1 MNDIV
6 NPQITDAVTQTN
18 VKVLAESPAMAM
30 SSVYQAMAHSTGLLF
45 ENAVAAQ
52 QQQAV
57 LAQAAT
63 TVGVM
68 QLYGLAA
75 QTADKIA
82 NSDVPD
88 NLLSLLTALRAGTS
102 PIASFADVARE
113 AAATAAEKAVPAP
126 APKPATA
133 PKAASAGKPKP
144 AA

>member
-1 MNDIV
+1 MLQGR
-6 NPQITDAVTQTN
+6 PDAVTQSN
-18 VKVLAESPAMAM
+18 VKVLGESPAMAM